1 MHQVLIFEGIVKK
14 PLEDVTAATADHHPW
29 CWSHL
34 PRRLSGIRPSPYTA
48 LIPPIWSLAHS
59 GSGAPSLANSTL
71 SLLRKLVCEMRGFV
85 ALSSSGWPL
94 TLCHLQGIPNRCRPC
109 QDFVDRSGCGTWVP
123 CLGNREGGACRCLMF
138 HPVCPS
144 VRRVQGNIN
153 NNPVPQR
160 TSIES
165 HGERI
170 HVSCRRQLRNR
181 SQTSVVA

>member
-1 MHQVLIFEGIVKK
+1 VHQVLIFEGIVKK
-14 PLEDVTAATADHHPW
+14 PLKDVTAATADLRPW

-59 GSGAPSLANSTL
+59 GSGAPSLVNSTL

-85 ALSSSGWPL
+85 ALFMSYGELYSMEDSSL
-94 TLCHLQGIPNRCRPC
+94 IVTVR
-109 QDFVDRSGCGTWVP
+109 VRSLRIARDVE
-123 CLGNREGGACRCLMF
+123 LGY
-138 HPVCPS
+138 PVCPS
-144 VRRVQGNIN
+144 VRRVQGSII

-165 HGERI
+165 HGKCI

-181 SQTSVVA
+181 SQTSAVA